1 MKKVLKKNHVIMT
14 ALVIMI
20 VVAGYLN
27 LTADESTTTISGNP
41 EYVSEEG
48 VTDISAEDMAAE
60 VQVNPEEDMA
70 DIEEM
75 AMAESAE
82 ETQSQDESLGD
93 INRIGEAVLTSAAAK
108 NFSAAAK
115 LNREQTR
122 AQNQE
127 MLMQLINNQDVTEDV
142 KQNAMDSLLALTAV
156 AEREMAAET
165 LLEAKGYANS
175 VVAINDASVDVVI
188 CLNELTEAQKAQIE
202 DIVKRKAEVEVD
214 QIIITTL
221 QQ

>member
-1 MKKVLKKNHVIMT
+1 MT

-175 VVAINDASVDVVI
+175 VVAISDASVDVVI
-188 CLNELTEAQKAQIE
+188 CLNELTEAQKAQVE